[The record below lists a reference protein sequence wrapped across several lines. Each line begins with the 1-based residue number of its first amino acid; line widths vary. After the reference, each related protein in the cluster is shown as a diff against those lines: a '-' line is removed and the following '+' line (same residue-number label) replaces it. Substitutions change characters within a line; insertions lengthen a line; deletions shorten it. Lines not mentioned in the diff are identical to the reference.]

1 MKKFIIPVMA
11 ALIVL
16 VFGSS
21 CFHDH
26 DICISTSDDEDD
38 YEMDASFNR
47 NKNHAVQVYLN
58 EHLLNN
64 RTSFRNWDDEEITLD
79 DQTTFYI
86 DSRPGQLRIR
96 IDKAKNSEES
106 LEKVRRACEE
116 LKEILADN

>member
-1 MKKFIIPVMA
+1 MKKFITPVMA

-26 DICISTSDDEDD
+26 DICISTSEDEED
-38 YEMDASFNR
+38 YEMNASFNR

-58 EHLLNN
+58 GHLLNN
-64 RTSFRNWDDEEITLD
+64 RTSFRNWDEEEITLD
-79 DQTTFYI
+79 DKTTFYI
-86 DSRPGQLRIR
+86 SSYPGELRIK
-96 IDKAKNSEES
+96 IDKAENSEES
-106 LEKVRRACEE
+106 YEKVRRACEE